1 MPEQP
6 TDPYHVPN
14 AQPFRPAPRS
24 QTPPADENED
34 SLLHAFFVDTPSQPE
49 TPPAELSEQE
59 PQPGMSRRTLIAAG
73 VLVGGFALLY
83 LVVRIRYEYRKYKR
97 NKKRREMAVRGIY
110 PKRKTAAGTNS
121 ARSGVKR
128 R

>member
-1 MPEQP
+1 VVISQQLYEDKPQTAPVVKEEKP
-6 TDPYHVPN
+6 S
-14 AQPFRPAPRS
+14 RPGFVGV
-24 QTPPADENED
+24 
-34 SLLHAFFVDTPSQPE
+34 LLGAGKV
-49 TPPAELSEQE
+49 L
-59 PQPGMSRRTLIAAG
+59 LIAAG

-97 NKKRREMAVRGIY
+97 NKKRREMAARGIY